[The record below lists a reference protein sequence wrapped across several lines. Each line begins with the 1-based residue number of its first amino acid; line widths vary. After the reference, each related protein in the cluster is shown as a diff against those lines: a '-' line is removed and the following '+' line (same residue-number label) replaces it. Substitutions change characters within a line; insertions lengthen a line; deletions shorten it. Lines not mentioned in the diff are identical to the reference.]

1 MSKAYLILENGKV
14 FEGTFF
20 GKVSKTVGEVV
31 FNTGMVGYLETLTDK
46 NNFGQIVVQTFP
58 MIGNYGVIGEDLQSE
73 KATVNGYVVREM
85 CDKPSNFRCEGTLE
99 SFLEK
104 EGVTGICGL
113 DTRALTRVLREEGT
127 MNGMICDC
135 GDVTDEVLAEIK
147 SFKIENPV
155 KAFSTENKTL
165 TSPLAKTTIALWDF
179 GTGKGVIDTLLSLD
193 CNVKVFS
200 ASSKAD
206 EILDAKPDGV
216 LVSDGPGNPKDN
228 IEAIKEIEKLFDKKI
243 PMFGIG
249 LGHELMALAAGADTF
264 KLPYGH
270 RGASGPCKNL
280 ETDVLSIITQN
291 HGYCVVRETL
301 PEGLEVSYENA
312 NDKTIEGIKYTNIPA
327 FSAQFRPD
335 AGTSPTGEKSLYV
348 KFIELCKEVNFNAV
362 K

>member
-14 FEGTFF
+14 FEGTSF
-20 GKVSKTVGEVV
+20 GAVKKTVGEVV

-58 MIGNYGVIGEDLQSE
+58 MIGNYGVISEDFQCE

-99 SFLEK
+99 DYLAK
-104 EGVTGICGL
+104 EDVTGICGI
-113 DTRALTRVLREEGT
+113 DTRALTRILREEGT

-135 GDVTDEVLAEIK
+135 GEVTDAVLSEIK
-147 SFKIENPV
+147 AFKIENPV
-155 KAFSTENKTL
+155 KNASSDNKEY
-165 TSPLAKTTIALWDF
+165 TSPLAKSTVALFDF
-179 GTGKGVIDTLLSLD
+179 GTGKSVIDTLLHLD

-200 ASSKAD
+200 ASSKAE
-206 EILDAKPDGV
+206 EILASNPVGV
-216 LVSDGPGNPKDN
+216 LISDGPGDPKEN
-228 IEAIKEIEKLFDKKI
+228 MSAVEEIKKLFDKKV

-249 LGHELMALAAGADTF
+249 LGHQLMALANGADTF

-280 ETDVLSIITQN
+280 ETGVLSIITQN
-291 HGYCVVRETL
+291 HGYCVVRENL
-301 PEGLEVSYENA
+301 PANMEVSYENA
-312 NDKTIEGIKYTNIPA
+312 NDKTIEGLKYTNAPA

-348 KFIELCKEVNFNAV
+348 KFVELCKEVNFNAV

>member
-14 FEGTFF
+14 FEGTSF
-20 GKVSKTVGEVV
+20 GKVKKTVGEVV

-58 MIGNYGVIGEDLQSE
+58 MIGNYGVITEDLQSE
-73 KATVNGYVVREM
+73 NATVNGYVVREI

-99 SFLEK
+99 DYLVK
-104 EGVTGICGL
+104 EDVAGICGL
-113 DTRALTRVLREEGT
+113 DTRALTRILREEGT

-135 GDVTDEVLAEIK
+135 GDVTDAVLEEIK
-147 SFKIENPV
+147 NFKIDNPV
-155 KAFSTENKTL
+155 KSAGAENKVVT
-165 TSPLAKTTIALWDF
+165 TPLAKTKIALFDF
-179 GTGKGVIDTLLSLD
+179 GTGKGVIDTFLHLD
-193 CNVKVFS
+193 CEVHIFN
-200 ASSKAD
+200 ASSKAED
-206 EILDAKPDGV
+206 ILEINPVGIV
-216 LVSDGPGNPKDN
+216 ISDGPGNPKDN
-228 IEAIKEIEKLFDKKI
+228 SDAIMEIKKLMDKKV

-249 LGHELMALAAGADTF
+249 LGHELMALAYGADTF

-280 ETDVLSIITQN
+280 ETGVLSIITQN
-291 HGYCVVRETL
+291 HGYCVVRENL
-301 PEGLEVSYENA
+301 PEGMEVSYENA
-312 NDKTIEGIKYTNIPA
+312 NDKTIEGLKYTNTPA

>member
-14 FEGTFF
+14 FEGTSF
-20 GKVSKTVGEVV
+20 GKVAKTIGEVV
-31 FNTGMVGYLETLTDK
+31 FNTGMVGYLETITDK
-46 NNFGQIVVQTFP
+46 NNLGQIVVQTFP

-99 SFLEK
+99 DYLTK
-104 EGVTGICGL
+104 EGVPGICGI
-113 DTRALTRVLREEGT
+113 DTRALTRILREEGT

-135 GDVTDEVLAEIK
+135 GNVTDEILAEIK

-155 KAFSTENKTL
+155 KAASTENNEF
-165 TSPLAKTTIALWDF
+165 TSPLAKTTIALFDF
-179 GTGKGVIDTLLSLD
+179 GTGKSVIDTLIHLD
-193 CNVKVFS
+193 CNVKVFN
-200 ASSKAD
+200 ASTKAD
-206 EILDAKPDGV
+206 EILAAGINGV

-228 IEAIKEIEKLFDKKI
+228 MDAVAEIKKLFDKKV

-249 LGHELMALAAGADTF
+249 LGHQLMALAYGADTF

-280 ETDVLSIITQN
+280 ETGVLSIITQN

-301 PEGLEVSYENA
+301 PEGMEVSYENA
-312 NDKTIEGIKYTNIPA
+312 NDKTIEGIKYTDAPA

-348 KFIELCKEVNFNAV
+348 KFTELCKEVNFNAV

>member
-14 FEGTFF
+14 FEGTSL
-20 GKVSKTVGEVV
+20 GKVGKTIGEVV

-46 NNFGQIVVQTFP
+46 NNCGQIIVQTFP
-58 MIGNYGVIGEDLQSE
+58 MIGNYGVIGEDFQSE
-73 KATVNGYVVREM
+73 SAKVSGYVVREM
-85 CDKPSNFRCEGTLE
+85 CDKPSNFRCEGSLE
-99 SFLEK
+99 DYLVNEN
-104 EGVTGICGL
+104 VVGICGI
-113 DTRALTRVLREEGT
+113 DTRALTKVLREEGT

-135 GDVTDEVLAEIK
+135 GDVTDAILNEIK

-155 KAFSTENKTL
+155 SSVSRENEKFTTPLSKT
-165 TSPLAKTTIALWDF
+165 KVALFDF
-179 GTGKGVIDTLLSLD
+179 GTGKGVIDTFLHLD
-193 CNVKVFS
+193 CDVHVFG
-200 ASSKAD
+200 ASSKAED
-206 EILDAKPDGV
+206 ILEIKPDGV
-216 LVSDGPGNPKDN
+216 VISDGPGNPKDN
-228 IEAIKEIEKLFDKKI
+228 ADAIAEIKKLMAKKI

-249 LGHELMALAAGADTF
+249 LGHELMALAGGADTF

-280 ETDVLSIITQN
+280 ETGVLSIITQN
-291 HGYCVVRETL
+291 HGYCVVRENL
-301 PEGLEVSYENA
+301 PDGMEVSYENA